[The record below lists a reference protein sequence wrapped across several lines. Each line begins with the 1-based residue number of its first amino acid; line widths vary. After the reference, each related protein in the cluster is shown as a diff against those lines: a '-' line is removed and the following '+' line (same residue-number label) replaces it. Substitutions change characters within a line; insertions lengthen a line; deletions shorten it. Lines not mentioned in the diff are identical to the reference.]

1 MLTAGIDIGS
11 ASTEMVILENGE
23 PCRRFIV
30 ETGLSSRTAVDR
42 LFSLLEEDGSI
53 KRGDITRTVSTG
65 YGRNAAGVGDRSVT
79 ELSCHARG
87 AWAVDNGVKTVIDIG
102 GQDSKVI
109 RVGPDGRS
117 LDFIMNDKCAA
128 GTGRFLE
135 IIAKTLEVEVDEL
148 GSLALQAAK
157 GVKISSMCAV
167 FAESEVVSL
176 RAEGHP
182 REKIIR
188 GVADSIAS
196 RISGMVRRV
205 GLAQPVMLTG
215 GVAKNSGVVV
225 ALREALAVDI
235 LVPPEPQFIGALGA
249 AHIAAEEALKT

>member
-1 MLTAGIDIGS
+1 MYTAGIDIGS
-11 ASTEMVILENGE
+11 VSTEMVILENAG
-23 PCRRFIV
+23 PCRRFIIQ
-30 ETGLSSRTAVDR
+30 TGISSRTAAER
-42 LFSLLEEDGSI
+42 LFSLLDEDGGVERS
-53 KRGDITRTVSTG
+53 DITRTVTTG

-87 AWAVDNGVKTVIDIG
+87 AWAVDHAVRTVIDIG

-109 RVGPDGRS
+109 SVSPDGRS
-117 LDFIMNDKCAA
+117 RDFIMNDKCAA

-135 IIAKTLEVEVDEL
+135 IIAKTLELEVAEL
-148 GSLALQAAK
+148 GALALQADR

-188 GVADSIAS
+188 GIADSIAS
-196 RISGMVRRV
+196 RISGMVHRV
-205 GLAQPVMLTG
+205 GLEPPVMLTG
-215 GVAKNSGVVV
+215 GVAKNSGVVL
-225 ALREALAVDI
+225 ALRETLGVDI
-235 LVPPEPQFIGALGA
+235 LVPPDPEFIGALGA
-249 AHIAAEEALKT
+249 AHIAAEEALKS

>member
-1 MLTAGIDIGS
+1 MLNRRVRR
-11 ASTEMVILENGE
+11 ASLNRMIILEDGK
-23 PCRRFIV
+23 PFKRFII
-30 ETGLSSRTAVDR
+30 ETGLSGRTAADR
-42 LFSLLEEDGSI
+42 LFSLLESDRSI
-53 KRGDITRTVSTG
+53 KRDDIARTVTTG
-65 YGRNAAGVGDRSVT
+65 YGRNAVNVGDRSVT
-79 ELSCHARG
+79 ELTCHARG
-87 AWAVDNGVKTVIDIG
+87 AWSVDHSVRTVIDIG

-109 RVGPDGRS
+109 KVGPEGKS
-117 LDFIMNDKCAA
+117 IDFIMNDKCAA

-135 IIAKTLEVEVDEL
+135 IIAKTLEVEVEQL
-148 GSLALQAAK
+148 GSMALQADR

-188 GVADSIAS
+188 GITDSIAS
-196 RISGMVRRV
+196 RISGMVHRV

-225 ALREALAVDI
+225 ALREALGVDI
-235 LVPPEPQFIGALGA
+235 LVPPEPEFIGALGA
-249 AHIAAEEALKT
+249 AHIAAEEALKA